1 MIPVPG
7 QSEQGG
13 ADTPDD
19 GDMLPG
25 GGDPAAAGERPGSGP
40 PDEGPAGTPGDQ
52 EGGLPQAGN
61 DGWESSNEDP
71 GDGRPAGGTRD
82 AGAGGEDT
90 GEPRGGRPGAAG
102 EFEEAIGVLDGEIL
116 AERADVL
123 ARRNETAGQR
133 GPTSLPD
140 RDGGPRSES
149 DQTPG
154 VPGEP
159 SPGVMPEGG
168 SRPIPR
174 PTPRAAPV
182 PAAPVPPDVADAR
195 DDDVV
200 CRQLREAA
208 MAEADDALRA
218 ALWDEYRR
226 CREG

>member
-13 ADTPDD
+13 AGTSDD
-19 GDMLPG
+19 GDDMPPG
-25 GGDPAAAGERPGSGP
+25 GDDPAAAGAGP

-52 EGGLPQAGN
+52 EGGLPQAGD

-71 GDGRPAGGTRD
+71 GDGRPAGGTQD
-82 AGAGGEDT
+82 TGAGGEKTD
-90 GEPRGGRPGAAG
+90 EPPGGRPGAAG

-140 RDGGPRSES
+140 RGGGPRSES
-149 DQTPG
+149 DQTSG

-174 PTPRAAPV
+174 TTPRPVPV

-226 CREG
+226 CRDG